1 VTSAAT
7 DLAGAR
13 TWAARGRRRQPWPI
27 LPWVLIGPTALGIA
41 AFSLYPTLATAY
53 RSLFLQNQAV
63 RVPRF
68 VGLDNF
74 LTLLVDDT
82 FHRVLANTVLFLL
95 GTVPT
100 SVVLALALAL
110 VVNTTLR
117 GIGLLRG
124 AFFHP
129 TVLPMV
135 SAAAIWL
142 FLYQPNFGLVNQALR
157 LVGLGSP
164 NWLGDANLVLPAL
177 MLMAVWKQTG
187 YFMLFYLA
195 GLQNLPPD
203 VFEAAAL
210 DGASRWQQLRY
221 MTIPLLSA
229 TTLFVTTVAAAGS
242 MQMVDQL
249 YIMTQGG
256 PDNASNLLLFHIYE
270 TAFRFQN
277 VGQANA
283 LTVILVALLLVFTVT
298 NLRFSERRAHYED

>member
-1 VTSAAT
+1 M
-7 DLAGAR
+7 
-13 TWAARGRRRQPWPI
+13 
-27 LPWVLIGPTALGIA
+27 A
-41 AFSLYPTLATAY
+41 AFTLYPTLSTAF

-68 VGLDNF
+68 VGAENYVS
-74 LTLLVDDT
+74 LLQDET
-82 FHRVLANTVLFLL
+82 FRRVFGNTVLFLL
-95 GTVPT
+95 GTVPA

-110 VVNTTLR
+110 LVNRKLR
-117 GIGLLRG
+117 GIGLVRS
-124 AFFHP
+124 AFFYP

-157 LVGLGSP
+157 LLGLGAP
-164 NWLGDANLVLPAL
+164 NWLGDSSLVLPAL
-177 MLMAVWKQTG
+177 MAMAIWKQTG

-195 GLQNLPPD
+195 GLQNLPHD

-210 DGASRWQQLRY
+210 DGASRWQQLRHL
-221 MTIPLLSA
+221 TIPLLSG
-229 TTLFVTTVAAAGS
+229 TTLFVTTIAAAGS

-277 VGQANA
+277 QGEANA
-283 LTVILVALLLVFTVT
+283 MTVILVALLLIFTVA
-298 NLRFSERRAHYED
+298 NFLVSERRAYYEG